1 MIHQHKALKIIL
13 ILAIVGCLFYPRHEE
28 RASALE
34 WGMEESIGIYRKNF
48 AEGFYVNITAN
59 EKNAAQIE
67 YAFYNEP
74 NIVKCNNLNEYDA
87 IWNSVSFLAMKDY
100 CLMLFK
106 TAHLG
111 DTCVYL
117 PRNRN
122 INPMIFTNV
131 YAIDTDFGKIASY
144 HPYNNQF
151 LIFDLNNGKV
161 TDEAYPINQNNRS
174 LIEFAGFKNGHFTAT
189 FGS

>member
-1 MIHQHKALKIIL
+1 MIHQHKALKVIL
-13 ILAIVGCLFYPRHEE
+13 FLAIIGCLFYPRHEE

-34 WGMEESIGIYRKNF
+34 WGMEEPIGIYRKNF

-87 IWNSVSFLAMKDY
+87 IWNSVSFVAMKDY
-100 CLMLFK
+100 YLMLFK

-144 HPYNNQF
+144 HPYKNQF
-151 LIFDLNNGKV
+151 LIFDLHNGKA
-161 TDEAYPINQNNRS
+161 TNEAYPINQNNRS
-174 LIEFAGFKNGHFTAT
+174 SIEFAGFKNGHFTAT